1 MAVSTIGPSGLND
14 TIVSGKTALAAAPA
28 TTDEFLISDGGT
40 IKRIDYSVL
49 GSTPAFEAHSAAD
62 QTISDNTYTKV
73 TLGTEILDTDGKF
86 ASSRFTPTVAGK
98 YFVYGSARLQTEESQ
113 MRLGTAAIYKN
124 GSIYAE
130 RIIDFRGNNGLQ
142 MNVDVY
148 TTIDLD
154 SDDYVELYA
163 KIYKGGGTAIKIETD
178 NKSTNF
184 GAYRVI
190 GV

>member
-1 MAVSTIGPSGLND
+1 MAVSKIGPSGLND

-49 GSTPAFEAHSAAD
+49 GSTPAFEAHSASN

-86 ASSRFTPTVAGK
+86 ASNKFTPTVAGK
-98 YFVYGSARLQTEESQ
+98 YFVYGSVRLQTEGSQ
-113 MRLGTAAIYKN
+113 MQLGMTAIYKN
-124 GSIYAE
+124 GSLYAE
-130 RIIDFRGNNGLQ
+130 RIIDFRGNNGTQ
-142 MNVDVY
+142 MNVDIA
-148 TTIDLD
+148 TTMIMD

-163 KIYKGGGTAIKIETD
+163 KIYKGGGTEIFITTD
-178 NKSTNF
+178 NKGAHF
-184 GAYRVI
+184 GAYRII